1 MASIDN
7 RGAAINLRNYFDYL
21 ESLIFIP
28 TTFNDH
34 LVGLLCA
41 NQIAKVCE
49 DLTERNVKKNVPQ
62 CNSQLQFCFVA
73 FFLQCERRRDDLLES

>member
-21 ESLIFIP
+21 ESLMFIP

-41 NQIAKVCE
+41 NQIAKVCK
-49 DLTERNVKKNVPQ
+49 DFTEK
-62 CNSQLQFCFVA
+62 
-73 FFLQCERRRDDLLES
+73 